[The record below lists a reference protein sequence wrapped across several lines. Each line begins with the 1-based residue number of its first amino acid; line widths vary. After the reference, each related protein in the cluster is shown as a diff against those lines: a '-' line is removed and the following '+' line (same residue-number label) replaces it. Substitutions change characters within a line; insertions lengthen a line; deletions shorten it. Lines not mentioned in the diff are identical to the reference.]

1 MTGSKNIQQQ
11 TKFEILLIGDNCTD
25 IYQYGIVERISP
37 EAPVPVFKFTHE
49 ENKPGMAGNVHI
61 NLKSLGCN
69 VHFLHGNISTKT
81 RLIDTRS
88 RQHIV
93 RIDNDNISCPLF
105 LDTLDLSPYDAI
117 VVSDCE
123 KGAISYELI
132 QRLRDRFRGPIFV
145 DTKKNNLSK
154 IAGCI
159 IKINQQEYNSLISKP
174 DMHSTIVTC
183 GAAGVEWDDK
193 IFPVVKLDIID
204 GCGAG
209 DTFLSA
215 FVYQYLSSKNMEK
228 SIQFAIDASSITVQH
243 LGCYAPTLTEILSVA
258 KV

>member
-1 MTGSKNIQQQ
+1 
-11 TKFEILLIGDNCTD
+11 LIGDNCTD

-117 VVSDCE
+117 VVSDYE

-132 QRLRDRFRGPIFV
+132 QRLRERFRGPIFV
-145 DTKKNNLSK
+145 DTKKNNLAK
-154 IAGCI
+154 ITGCI

-183 GAAGVEWDDK
+183 GGNGVEWDDK
-193 IFPVVKLDIID
+193 IFPAVKLDIID

-215 FVYQYLSSKNMEK
+215 FVYQYLSSKDMEK
-228 SIQFAIDASSITVQH
+228 SIQFAIEASSITVQH